1 MTLTKLL
8 SPLFLLTSLHT
19 TTVLAAGP
27 ANDDWAVVLGQQ
39 MQLLEKN
46 PADATARK
54 AAWRAAMR
62 LGLFEQA
69 AELVANF
76 PAALDTAEQGAMAG
90 DQIALAIRYGIIDRN
105 TLHGPNRFD
114 RLDHAIAQTDPLATR
129 FLAGQIPD
137 AEDQRRLNDRLSAL
151 AMRRHSSEAVA
162 LYQAL
167 IQGNIAVPLWAKK
180 EVAGSYLELRQP
192 QTAIA
197 LYQEVVT
204 ATPDDFDAN
213 LGLFYA
219 LVEAEQIDAATAH
232 IDQYA
237 ARLPIRRHLDG
248 KYNNERLSVDVTSDQ
263 ARTYADR
270 LQQAEERID
279 SRVQAIPFNSE
290 VRQSAA
296 SLALARGWPRLGKQR
311 LQQVLASD
319 PENPSIHTDLSEN
332 SLTLQDWPAAH
343 AQLNAAQLID
353 PEHGSVKRATR
364 SMDLHDRH
372 ELSIESGY
380 GRGQDSGYLGNR
392 DWSVDSYLY
401 SKPLAENWRAF
412 AHNYT
417 SSGDFDNSKTTFTRT
432 GAGAEWRHLDWR
444 LTGEVNGG
452 SSVKPGVTG
461 TATWKPSDYWAVYA
475 SGESVTNQIPVRA
488 IRDGVNASRL
498 SLGADWRAHES
509 RKLASGIAS
518 TDFSDGN
525 QRTALNLS
533 WFERWSSGPK
543 WMFETTFG
551 ADASHNTLQQ
561 GASYFN
567 PRNDRSLWLTGAIEH
582 LTWRN
587 YDYSLRQRLALTGG
601 RYWQLEQ
608 GFAPENMGAIE
619 YGHRW
624 EVDRDLS
631 LRYSIGRS
639 LRPYDG
645 VREGRN
651 FGTLSLLWRF

>member
-1 MTLTKLL
+1 MPLIKLL
-8 SPLFLLTSLHT
+8 KPLILLISLHA
-19 TTVLAAGP
+19 TTVSAGNA
-27 ANDDWAVVLGQQ
+27 ANDDWAVILGQQ

-46 PADATARK
+46 PADAAARK
-54 AAWRAAMR
+54 AAWRAAIR

-69 AELVANF
+69 ANF
-76 PAALDTAEQGAMAG
+76 SAGLDPAEQRAMAG

-105 TLHGPNRFD
+105 TLHGANRLD
-114 RLDHAIAQTDPLATR
+114 RLDRAIAQTDLLASGFFT
-129 FLAGQIPD
+129 GQMPE

-151 AMRRHSSEAVA
+151 SMRRRSNDAVT

-167 IQGNIAVPLWAKK
+167 VQGNIAVPLWAKK

-192 QTAIA
+192 QIA
-197 LYQEVVT
+197 VTLYQEVVN

-219 LVEAEQIDAATAH
+219 LVDAEQIDAATAH

-248 KYNNERLSVDVTSDQ
+248 KYNSERLSVDVTSDQ

-270 LQQAEERID
+270 LKQAEARID

-319 PENPSIHTDLSEN
+319 PENPAIHTDLSEN
-332 SLTLQDWPAAH
+332 SLTLQDWPAART
-343 AQLNAAQLID
+343 QLNTAQLID

-364 SMDLHDRH
+364 SMNLHDRN
-372 ELSIESGY
+372 ELSIESGF

-392 DWSVDSYLY
+392 DWSIDSYFY

-498 SLGADWRAHES
+498 ALGADWRAHES
-509 RKLASGIAS
+509 RKLASGIAN

-533 WFERWSSGPK
+533 WFERWSSDPK
-543 WMFETTFG
+543 WMFETTLG

-567 PRNDRSLWLTGAIEH
+567 PRNDRSLWLTGAIEN

-608 GFAPENMGAIE
+608 GFAPANMGAIE

>member
-8 SPLFLLTSLHT
+8 SPLLLLASLHAP
-19 TTVLAAGP
+19 TVSATNT
-27 ANDDWAVVLGQQ
+27 ANDDWAIVLGQQ

-46 PADATARK
+46 SADTAARK
-54 AAWRAAMR
+54 MAWRAAMR

-69 AELVANF
+69 AEL
-76 PAALDTAEQGAMAG
+76 AAPLDTAEQRAMAG
-90 DQIALAIRYGIIDRN
+90 DQIALGIRYGIIDRN
-105 TLHGPNRFD
+105 TLQGPSRFD
-114 RLDHAIAQTDPLATR
+114 RLDRAITETDTLAAQ
-129 FLAGQIPD
+129 FIAGASPD
-137 AEDQRRLNDRLSAL
+137 TEDQRRLNDRLSAL
-151 AMRRHSSEAVA
+151 SMRRRSTDAIS

-167 IQGNIAVPLWAKK
+167 IQRNITVPLWAKK

-192 QTAIA
+192 QTAVA
-197 LYQEVVT
+197 LYQEVVA

-213 LGLFYA
+213 LGLYYA
-219 LVEAEQIDAATAH
+219 LVDAEQIDAATAH

-237 ARLPIRRHLDG
+237 TRLPIRRHLDG
-248 KYNNERLSVDVTSDQ
+248 KYNSERLSVDVTSDQ

-270 LQQAEERID
+270 LKQAEARID
-279 SRVQAIPFNSE
+279 SRAMAIPFNSE
-290 VRQSAA
+290 VRQSSA
-296 SLALARGWPRLGKQR
+296 SLAMARGWPRLGHQR

-319 PENPSIHTDLSEN
+319 PQNPSIHSDLSEN
-332 SLTLQDWPAAH
+332 SLTLQDWSAARTELKT
-343 AQLNAAQLID
+343 AQAID
-353 PEHGSVKRATR
+353 PDHGGVKRATR
-364 SMDLHDRH
+364 SMSLHDRH
-372 ELSIESGY
+372 ELSVESGF

-392 DWSVDSYLY
+392 DWSVESYLY

-417 SSGDFDNSKTTFTRT
+417 SSADFDNSKTTFTRT

-461 TATWKPSDYWAVYA
+461 TATWKPSDFWAVYA

-488 IRDGVNASRL
+488 VRDGVNASRL
-498 SLGADWRAHES
+498 SLGADWRANES

-543 WMFETTFG
+543 WMFETTLG

-567 PRNDRSLWLTGAIEH
+567 PRNDRSLWLTGAIEN
-582 LTWRN
+582 LLWRN

-601 RYWQLEQ
+601 RYWQLEKD
-608 GFAPENMGAIE
+608 FAPENMGAIE

-624 EVDRDLS
+624 ELDRDLS

-651 FGTLSLLWRF
+651 FGTLGLLWRF